1 MTGPDFL
8 RHPGARGRMLLGVV
22 DEVSTGLVRI
32 PVEVTA
38 EAAVFRVVARGCD
51 PVQVDAHVL
60 ALEQELAELRWE
72 HDDLAAQRRELA
84 EQRDQQNRW
93 SPSVRALGDRMVQL
107 MCLAEQEA
115 GALRTAATVEVA
127 RQREQANVAFAA
139 QQAEQARALQTWHE
153 TAEREM
159 RLVHSLHLNR
169 REVLA
174 TELAQGRR
182 DLELEVTGTLAQA
195 AVQAQDLRDGAAR
208 EAVAARA
215 ATEAEVEVLQ
225 RRRNELVAEIVEMS
239 ARLLAVVAR
248 LSPSHPQAGNSG

>member
-8 RHPGARGRMLLGVV
+8 RYPGARGRMLLGVV
-22 DEVSTGLVRI
+22 DEVSAGLVRI
-32 PVEVTA
+32 PVEVTV
-38 EAAVFRVVARGCD
+38 EAAVFRVVARGYD
-51 PVQVDAHVL
+51 PGQVDAHVL
-60 ALEQELAELRWE
+60 VLEQKLVELRWE

-93 SPSVRALGDRMVQL
+93 RPSVRALGDRMVQL

-115 GALRTAATVEVA
+115 SALRTAATVEVA

-139 QQAEQARALQTWHE
+139 QQAELARALQDRHE
-153 TAEREM
+153 AAEREM
-159 RLVHSLHLNR
+159 RLVHSLHQDR

-174 TELAQGRR
+174 TELAQDRR

-215 ATEAEVEVLQ
+215 ATKAEVEVLQ